1 LALVDWK
8 AIMDELD
15 GINVEKILEFLALD
29 DLDRHMRILILE
41 YAKKNQKNVRRL
53 ISLIAD
59 ITDVSLAM
67 NRKSIISM
75 EHAVEDMIHASDTS
89 NDKDIPPD
97 RYVVKYWRAIKEF
110 YPNAECTFHS
120 QKAKEFFN
128 QFVERLKLCKD
139 EIIDSYWAKNVIE
152 CNDYFKKI
160 LENNV

>member
-1 LALVDWK
+1 
-8 AIMDELD
+8 MNELD
-15 GINVEKILEFLALD
+15 GINVEKILEFLALED
-29 DLDRHMRILILE
+29 IDRHMRILILE
-41 YAKKNQKNVRRL
+41 YAKKNQKNVRSL

-67 NRKSIISM
+67 NRKSIISL

-89 NDKDIPPD
+89 KDKDIPPD

-128 QFVERLKLCKD
+128 QFVEQLKLCKD
-139 EIIDSYWAKNVIE
+139 EIIDSYWAQDVIE
-152 CNDYFKKI
+152 SNDYFKKI
-160 LENNV
+160 LEKNP